1 MLKAGKNIRIFQI
14 SLVLALALCTAAFS
28 RPMYQPSPPTGNN
41 GPQLAPKP
49 STVDQIIHNVGNIA
63 TTVDNW
69 GYIGGYMFYGLPSG
83 EWPRGSGHDYLAE
96 VRYWIGGV
104 NSVGDTIVAN
114 SYDDFQALETDSTA
128 ANPYMI
134 LLSTDTSRYLS
145 YDPSD
150 TVGFGFG
157 NPASGWRIW
166 DADSNSFI
174 YNRVYNS
181 LSASFFPGG
190 PTSLQDSHY
199 RLGDAA
205 SGTSVLGLELTH
217 TILQWNYCYN
227 EDFMFVLLEITNTS
241 STTYDS
247 LAFGLYIDIDV
258 GGPDGSGENGRL
270 EDLVAFDSLENLAW
284 IYDNL
289 GVDPGWG
296 PTTQTGILGTKL
308 LETPNNIGMTAFRT
322 DDWAFLPN
330 TDPGRYTMINSAQF
344 DVSLPPTD
352 QFYIQCVNG
361 ISMTPGQTVRVVY
374 AIIAGADEADFR
386 DNASLAQSLYDANFI
401 GPQPPATPLI
411 SARAAD
417 EKVYLFW
424 NDTAEVSTDPLT
436 GIQDFVGYKLYRS
449 DNQGKTWGVT
459 DYNTGNSCLTLD
471 YAPLSTY
478 TVLNP
483 GDPIQHS
490 YIDTG
495 LFNGVEY
502 WYCLAAFDEGDT
514 VTGVEPLQS
523 GFGQPGINQ
532 NVIRVTPTTDP
543 AGFYDAVST
552 VEHNYSGT
560 GLPSDGTVSPL
571 IFDAGALNGS
581 NYQVVFEDRP
591 EKTYWHL
598 INMTSN
604 DTVLAN
610 QTKTTVDPGLYE
622 VAEGMRVVV
631 RDGDHDPRGWGQ
643 TMLGGADT
651 NLVMGPF
658 YGPTLPAF
666 TGDDNDVFGNQ
677 HFSSTFELRYT
688 GDSTRANWV
697 LDGFY
702 GSDNI
707 FWVPFEAWNTTTNER
722 ISLAVYDFDVN
733 DLWDP
738 YDLLAIVNYP
748 YDSVTSVTSFAFPN
762 NYSWLFAFDD
772 TLYNPVV
779 GDVFEIQGAPLNN
792 SSDNFTFTADGI
804 NAGAAANEL
813 DDIRVVPNPYIAQY
827 SAMVEIA
834 EGESVLEFQNLPQE
848 CTIRIYNLSGGLVQT
863 LVHNDNTGSERWNLM
878 STSRQQ
884 IASGTYI
891 FHVES
896 PFGEHM
902 GRFAIIK

>member
-1 MLKAGKNIRIFQI
+1 MLQTGKNIRIFQI
-14 SLVLALALCTAAFS
+14 SLVLVLALGTAAFS
-28 RPMYQPSPPTGNN
+28 RPIYQPDPPTGSN
-41 GPQLAPKP
+41 GPQLAPQP

-69 GYIGGYMFYGLPSG
+69 GYIGGYMFFGLPSG

-96 VRYWIGGV
+96 IRYWIGGV
-104 NSVGDTIVAN
+104 NSLGDTIVAN
-114 SYDDFQALETDSTA
+114 SYDDFQALQTDSLA
-128 ANPYMI
+128 ANPYKI

-150 TVGFGFG
+150 TVGLGFG
-157 NPASGWRIW
+157 SPAYGWRTW
-166 DADSNSFI
+166 DADSNSFV

-181 LSASFFPGG
+181 LSASFNQGG

-227 EDFMFVLLEITNTS
+227 EDFMFVILEITNTS

-270 EDLVAFDSLENLAW
+270 ADLVAFDSLENLAW
-284 IYDNL
+284 IYDNI

-330 TDPGRYTMINSAQF
+330 TDPGRYAMINSTQF

-352 QFYIQCVNG
+352 QFYIQCVRG
-361 ISMTPGQTVRVVY
+361 ISMPPDTTVRVVY

-411 SARAAD
+411 SARAGD
-417 EKVYLFW
+417 EKIYLFW

-459 DYNTGNSCLTLD
+459 NYNTGNSCLTLD
-471 YAPLSTY
+471 YSPLSMY

-514 VTGVEPLQS
+514 VTGVDPLQS
-523 GFGQPGINQ
+523 GFGQPEINP

-543 AGFYDAVST
+543 AGFFDAVST

-560 GLPSDGTVSPL
+560 GLPSDGSVSPL
-571 IFDAGALNGS
+571 IFDIDALSGS
-581 NYQVVFEDRP
+581 EYQVVFEDRP

-598 INMTSN
+598 INMTTN

-610 QTKTTVDPGLYE
+610 QTKTTGDPGLYE

-631 RDGDHDPRGWGQ
+631 RDGDHNPRGWGQ
-643 TMLGGADT
+643 TLLGGTDT
-651 NLVMGPF
+651 NLVMGAF

-666 TGDDNDVFGNQ
+666 TGDDNDIFGNQ

-697 LDGFY
+697 LDGFF
-702 GSDNI
+702 GSDSV
-707 FWVPFEAWNTTTNER
+707 FWVTFEAWNTTSNER
-722 ISLAVYDFDVN
+722 ISLAVYDFDDN
-733 DLWDP
+733 GIWDP

-762 NYSWLFAFDD
+762 NYGWLFAFDD
-772 TLYNPVV
+772 TLYNPSV

-792 SSDNFTFTADGI
+792 SSDNFTFVADGI
-804 NAGAAANEL
+804 NAAAAANEL

-834 EGESVLEFQNLPQE
+834 EGESVLEFQNLPEE